1 MNNIKKD
8 RDRTFKL
15 FALTL
20 VLPLTL
26 PVMNLLF
33 VGILGLELKYGFL
46 LNFKIIWIDYY
57 FTGSFLDIVAWKW
70 QLGLLF
76 CSFLLTKFVNLL

>member
-46 LNFKIIWIDYY
+46 LNFKII
-57 FTGSFLDIVAWKW
+57 
-70 QLGLLF
+70 
-76 CSFLLTKFVNLL
+76 